1 MHKRFRVH
9 LTLQSYFK
17 SQIQALFHSRNY
29 MKTDTV
35 HFEKALP
42 LTLPRVLHSNGQISQ
57 MMKKLSKPIQSMSI
71 ISCFFL
77 LHHGDFNAGPPPP
90 PPPHYARNIAFF
102 MDVQTS
108 CRWRN
113 EFNTKLCRPLPG
125 LLFKWYFRK
134 ERHKKKAF
142 EYKSEYKS

>member
-1 MHKRFRVH
+1 
-9 LTLQSYFK
+9 
-17 SQIQALFHSRNY
+17 
-29 MKTDTV
+29 
-35 HFEKALP
+35 
-42 LTLPRVLHSNGQISQ
+42 

-77 LHHGDFNAGPPPP
+77 LHHGDFNAGPLPPP
-90 PPPHYARNIAFF
+90 PLPPPPPPPPLPPPPPPLPPHYARNIAFF

-134 ERHKKKAF
+134 RKTQKEGL
-142 EYKSEYKS
+142 

>member
-1 MHKRFRVH
+1 
-9 LTLQSYFK
+9 
-17 SQIQALFHSRNY
+17 
-29 MKTDTV
+29 
-35 HFEKALP
+35 
-42 LTLPRVLHSNGQISQ
+42 

-90 PPPHYARNIAFF
+90 PHYARNIAFF

-113 EFNTKLCRPLPG
+113 EFNTKLFRPMPG

-142 EYKSEYKS
+142 EYKSEYKFWVSSTYKGNIYCDCSLPLESGPRNLIISIPTDTENFSEGPKLRGHYWDH